1 MPAGGAPKRTAKR
14 LTKRGKPARG
24 RPPVISTERLLDVA
38 REVFLEHGIRATTA
52 TVAARAGVS
61 EGTIFHRFSS
71 KDALFRAAMR
81 FDPEELPTLL
91 ASLAGRVGEADLR
104 ATLLEVG
111 GRVLEVGRVALPV
124 MMMSWSNPESDLS
137 LPKAIQRGEGYRR
150 AFRGVRAFFEGEIA
164 AGRLG
169 GSGPEIFARL
179 FMGSLHHFCL
189 GELFLLDEGDRA
201 MTGASF
207 VEGLVD
213 TLLRAGRY
221 DERATGSGGVASKRR
236 RSLSRL

>member
-1 MPAGGAPKRTAKR
+1 MEARAGKRRAAKLQPARA
-14 LTKRGKPARG
+14 KPARG

-52 TVAARAGVS
+52 AVAARAGVS
-61 EGTIFHRFSS
+61 EGTIFHRFAS

-81 FDPEELPTLL
+81 FDPEELPSLL

-111 GRVLEVGRVALPV
+111 GRVLEIGRVALPV
-124 MMMSWSNPESDLS
+124 MMMSWSNPESELS
-137 LPKAIQRGEGYRR
+137 LPKAVQRGEGYRR

-164 AGRLG
+164 AGRLA
-169 GSGPEIFARL
+169 GSDPEIFARL

-201 MTGASF
+201 LPGPDF

-221 DERATGSGGVASKRR
+221 DERATGRGRPASKRR